1 MDWQGGNELNSDI
14 TNNGHNELFDFAQIG
29 DEHFTNEDRE
39 QHWHALNWRM
49 DKLRWMP
56 EEEAESTIVAS
67 DYQCQP
73 QGVDSEGSSYN
84 AHANMSGDGACDDGL
99 IDGSMDNDQE
109 DQPPLGSDDEE
120 QEDPKDYRRGGY
132 HPVRIGDV
140 FKNGRYH
147 VIRKLGWGHFS
158 TVWLCWDIE
167 SKRFIAMKIVKSAE
181 HYTEAALDEI
191 KLLECVRDSD
201 PSDMALQRVV
211 QLLDHFTVSGVNGVH
226 VCMVF
231 EVLGCNLL
239 KLILKSDYQGLPIPM
254 VKKIIK
260 QVLEGLHYLHEK
272 CQIIHTDIKPENVL
286 ITMSPEEVKKLA
298 EDAILAGK
306 TGKNLSGSAIC
317 SSKRCFKKMEESMTK
332 SKKKKLKKKRRRHRN
347 LLEQQL
353 KEIEG
358 MSVDIDS
365 LDSGRNQ
372 FLSVDDQL
380 NSSAFSS
387 TERDPDNSETTT
399 GLHLKSEDSN
409 DDEQIVNEQKA
420 TNLKIFDEIKIPRIY
435 LNQFAQNEKEGL
447 KSVIKKEVKEE
458 EAGESRR
465 EENQAG
471 INGNII
477 SNNKQQQQEKPTKKN
492 SVGNKILP
500 ENSNKEKGPPETEP
514 KRTGK
519 KKKGNN
525 AKNKQQNQQQES
537 AKKEKRDESPS
548 PPINRDETDD
558 LIEGGINPKIK
569 NDNPKKQNVNTKQEQ
584 NKQLY
589 NGELLMPKIEVK
601 EEIIESPQKD
611 VEENEA
617 ITKTKKKKRKK
628 KKQKQSLEE
637 LEDARMDE
645 SNELESKEIIKP
657 VLSEE
662 AILEDDQLI
671 KEKNEDEG
679 QNWKFLRKDFDVKIA
694 DLGNACWTHH
704 HFTEDIQTRQYRA
717 LEVIIGASYNQAADI
732 WSIACMA
739 FELATGDYLFEPHSG
754 TTYSRDEDHLAH
766 IIELLG
772 SIPPTVFK
780 KGEHWREF
788 FHKNGRLLH
797 IPNLKPWSLVEV
809 LTQKY
814 GWPFE
819 HARSFAS
826 FLLPMLNYEPSE
838 RATAGQC
845 LKHNWLKG
853 VE

>member
-1 MDWQGGNELNSDI
+1 
-14 TNNGHNELFDFAQIG
+14 
-29 DEHFTNEDRE
+29 
-39 QHWHALNWRM
+39 
-49 DKLRWMP
+49 
-56 EEEAESTIVAS
+56 
-67 DYQCQP
+67 
-73 QGVDSEGSSYN
+73 
-84 AHANMSGDGACDDGL
+84 
-99 IDGSMDNDQE
+99 
-109 DQPPLGSDDEE
+109 
-120 QEDPKDYRRGGY
+120 
-132 HPVRIGDV
+132 
-140 FKNGRYH
+140 
-147 VIRKLGWGHFS
+147 
-158 TVWLCWDIE
+158 
-167 SKRFIAMKIVKSAE
+167 
-181 HYTEAALDEI
+181 
-191 KLLECVRDSD
+191 
-201 PSDMALQRVV
+201 
-211 QLLDHFTVSGVNGVH
+211 
-226 VCMVF
+226 
-231 EVLGCNLL
+231 
-239 KLILKSDYQGLPIPM
+239 
-254 VKKIIK
+254 
-260 QVLEGLHYLHEK
+260 
-272 CQIIHTDIKPENVL
+272 
-286 ITMSPEEVKKLA
+286 
-298 EDAILAGK
+298 
-306 TGKNLSGSAIC
+306 
-317 SSKRCFKKMEESMTK
+317 
-332 SKKKKLKKKRRRHRN
+332 
-347 LLEQQL
+347 
-353 KEIEG
+353 
-358 MSVDIDS
+358 
-365 LDSGRNQ
+365 Q

-399 GLHLKSEDSN
+399 GLQLKSEDSN

-435 LNQFAQNEKEGL
+435 LNQFAQNEKEGV

-477 SNNKQQQQEKPTKKN
+477 SNNKHQQQEKPTKKN

-500 ENSNKEKGPPETEP
+500 ENSNQENNKEKEP
-514 KRTGK
+514 
-519 KKKGNN
+519 
-525 AKNKQQNQQQES
+525 
-537 AKKEKRDESPS
+537 
-548 PPINRDETDD
+548 
-558 LIEGGINPKIK
+558 
-569 NDNPKKQNVNTKQEQ
+569 

-611 VEENEA
+611 VE
-617 ITKTKKKKRKK
+617 
-628 KKQKQSLEE
+628 
-637 LEDARMDE
+637 
-645 SNELESKEIIKP
+645 P

-671 KEKNEDEG
+671 KEKNEEEG